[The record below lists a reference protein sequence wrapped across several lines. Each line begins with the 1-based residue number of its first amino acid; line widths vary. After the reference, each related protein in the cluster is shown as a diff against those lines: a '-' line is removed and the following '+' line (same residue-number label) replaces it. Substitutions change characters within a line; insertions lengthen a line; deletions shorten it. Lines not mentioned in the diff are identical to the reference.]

1 MIQANELRIGNWV
14 EKFTDWEDSLGYS
27 PILPEE
33 FLAIH
38 TKPERVNPIPLT
50 EEILLKC
57 GFEKYG
63 DFWYVLG
70 NIKIE
75 VTTRGYFRFSGYVRI
90 YHLHQLQNLIFA
102 LTGEELEVEL

>member
-1 MIQANELRIGNWV
+1 MIQANELRLGNYLLHNGKIV
-14 EKFTDWEDSLGYS
+14 IVDEILFNGINLTHEGEEYKYKDLK
-27 PILPEE
+27 PIE
-33 FLAIH
+33 
-38 TKPERVNPIPLT
+38 LT

-70 NIKIE
+70 DIKIE

-90 YHLHQLQNLIFA
+90 YQKI
-102 LTGEELEVEL
+102 